1 MTAGST
7 LRAFNAAVIRVADA
21 IVPPD
26 NRVRRTFS
34 PLYSSL
40 LNLLSGGRGYPAEI
54 NGQIFR
60 IHPQFRW
67 TAWHAHEREVA
78 EYLSRRIRPG
88 QTVFDVGA
96 NVGIYVLQIAR
107 WSAPTGR
114 IVAFEPNP
122 ATLEV
127 LRAHVTINGL
137 DSRVTIVPKAAGARV
152 GTAELF
158 DSEAGSGLS
167 RIGAPNPGIHVPVK
181 PTAIALTTIDDYC
194 RQTGVV
200 PDWIL
205 IDTEGYEY
213 EVLQGAAGMLRRHA
227 PRVVVEL
234 HPHLSPAESRAA
246 GEHLLSDLGLRP
258 VPIGDVS
265 GRTEMFV
272 SLEPAAARHDR
283 EA

>member
-1 MTAGST
+1 MPAGST
-7 LRAFNAAVIRVADA
+7 LRGFNAAVIRFADTL
-21 IVPPD
+21 VPPH
-26 NRVRRTFS
+26 NRVRRALS

-40 LNLLSGGRGYPAEI
+40 LNVLSGGRGYPAEI
-54 NGQIFR
+54 NGQVFR

-78 EYLSRRIRPG
+78 DYLAARVKPG
-88 QTVFDVGA
+88 QTCFDVGA

-107 WSAPTGR
+107 WSAPDGR

-122 ATLEV
+122 ATLGV
-127 LRAHVTINGL
+127 LRAHVAMNGL
-137 DSRVTIVPKAAGARV
+137 ESRVTIVPQGAGAHP
-152 GTAELF
+152 GTAELY

-167 RIGAPNPGIHVPVK
+167 RIGAPNPGIHVAVR
-181 PTAIALTTIDDYC
+181 PTEIALTTIDDYC
-194 RQTGVV
+194 REAGVV

-213 EVLQGAAGMLRRHA
+213 EVLLGAAETLRRHA

-234 HPHLSPAESRAA
+234 HPHLSSQGSRAA
-246 GEHLLSDLGLRP
+246 GERLLRELGLTP

-272 SLEPAAARHDR
+272 SLEPTS
-283 EA
+283 

>member
-1 MTAGST
+1 MPAGST
-7 LRAFNAAVIRVADA
+7 LRAFNGAVIRLADT

-26 NRVRRTFS
+26 NRVRRALS

-40 LNLLSGGRGYPAEI
+40 LSMLSGGRGYPAEI
-54 NGQIFR
+54 NGHVFR

-78 EYLSRRIRPG
+78 EYLSAHIRPG

-96 NVGIYVLQIAR
+96 NVGIYVLQVAR
-107 WSAPTGR
+107 WSAPDGH

-127 LRAHVTINGL
+127 LRAHVAMNGL
-137 DSRVTIVPKAAGARV
+137 EPRVTIVPKAAGARV
-152 GTAELF
+152 GMAELF

-167 RIGAPNPGIHVPVK
+167 RIGAPNPGIHASVK

-194 RQTGVV
+194 RETGVV

-213 EVLQGAAGMLRRHA
+213 EVLQGAADTLRTHA

-234 HPHLSPAESRAA
+234 HPHLWPPESRAA
-246 GEHLLSDLGLRP
+246 GERLLSDLGLRP
-258 VPIGDVS
+258 VPIGDVA

-272 SLEPAAARHDR
+272 SLEAAAPCRDRH
-283 EA
+283 A

>member
-1 MTAGST
+1 MPRGST
-7 LRAFNAAVIRVADA
+7 LRGFNAAVIRFADR

-26 NRVRRTFS
+26 HRIRRALS

-54 NGQIFR
+54 NGHVFR

-78 EYLSRRIRPG
+78 DYLSARIRPG
-88 QTVFDVGA
+88 QTCFDIGA

-107 WSAPTGR
+107 WSAPDGR

-122 ATLEV
+122 ATLDV
-127 LRAHVTINGL
+127 LRAHVALNGL
-137 DSRVTIVPKAAGARV
+137 ESRVSIVPKGAGAHAGR
-152 GTAELF
+152 AELY
-158 DSEAGSGLS
+158 DTEAGSGLS
-167 RIGAPNPGIHVPVK
+167 RIGAPNPGIHVAVQ
-181 PTAIALTTIDDYC
+181 PTAIALTTVDEYC
-194 RQTGVV
+194 QETGIV
-200 PDWIL
+200 PDWLL

-213 EVLQGAAGMLRRHA
+213 EVLLGAAATLRRHA

-234 HPHLSPAESRAA
+234 HPHLSSPESRDA
-246 GEHLLSDLGLRP
+246 GERLLRELGLRP
-258 VPIGDVS
+258 VPIGDVA

-272 SLEPAAARHDR
+272 SLEPAS
-283 EA
+283 